1 MVFARF
7 MSVLLLLLC
16 AATPAQAFQTS
27 AKSPSQVTALKSTGA
42 AFLQIAKDFGCSEF
56 TWAEFTD
63 AQFRAMQL
71 EYMPKGQDP
80 KTWTRLQ
87 STTVYGLTGR
97 EDADAE
103 IMDNVAN
110 NLIDTF
116 KKTADVVSMQPFKSG
131 SGDPAFY
138 IEYRIGK
145 GDAREHNAGVF
156 MRTSDRAAA
165 FMQIQARK
173 GNLTDKDK
181 NTLLGYL
188 GATPEQAAGK
198 TKASAAKESPQKENE
213 DKVGAAENTQALNT
227 QILLPRRKPQAR

>member
-7 MSVLLLLLC
+7 LSVLAFVFC
-16 AATPAQAFQTS
+16 AAMPAQAFETP
-27 AKSPSQVTALKSTGA
+27 AKSPSQIAALKASGEV
-42 AFLQIAKDFGCSEF
+42 FLPIARDFGCTEF
-56 TWAEFTD
+56 TWAAFTD

-87 STTVYGLTGR
+87 TTTVYGLTGR
-97 EDADAE
+97 PDADYE
-103 IMDNVAN
+103 IMESVAN
-110 NLIDTF
+110 NLIATY
-116 KKTADVVSMQPFKSG
+116 KRTAHVIEMQPFESG
-131 SGDPAFY
+131 TGEPAFY

-173 GNLTDKDK
+173 GDLTAKDK

-188 GATPEQAAGK
+188 GAAPEQAAGK
-198 TKASAAKESPQKENE
+198 TKEKEKVGAAKESA
-213 DKVGAAENTQALNT
+213 DKAGAVENT